1 MSRIGV
7 FVCHCGTNIA
17 SVVDVE
23 RVAEAARN
31 MPNVVYAMTNKYT
44 CAQPGQETVKEAIE
58 KYDIDRVVMTACSPR
73 MHEATWRKMLADTKV
88 NPFMLEV
95 ANIREQVSWV
105 TTDKEEAT
113 LKAIDLVKMAVA
125 KVDRDAPLYTSEIPI
140 NKRAL
145 IIGGGIAG
153 MQAALDIADA
163 GHQVTIVERKP
174 SLGGKMVMLDK
185 TFPTLDCSA
194 CICTPKMAEVGGHP
208 NITIKTLSEVE
219 EVNGYVGNFEVTIR
233 EKAKYIDYDKCTGC
247 GMCETK
253 CPQRVTNEFD
263 QGMSERR
270 AIYKMFPQAV
280 PSKPVIDP
288 DHCRMLTKGKCG
300 VCAKVCTADAINY
313 KDTDKLTTETYGAV
327 LLATGY
333 DLIKWEDLYP
343 EYGGGQYP
351 DVITGLHF
359 ERLVNASGPTEG
371 HVRRPSDQKEP
382 KSVVIVKCVG
392 SRDPAKGVPYCSRAC
407 CMYGAK
413 HAHQYLEKVPD
424 GKCYVFYMDV
434 RTPGKNYDEFYMR
447 AQHDGALYI
456 RGRVSKIY
464 REGDHYVCLGAD
476 TLSGE
481 GIRVNADM
489 VVLETAM
496 VPSAGTRQLAGLFG
510 AACDQHNWITEAH
523 PKLRPV
529 ETQMA
534 GVYLAGTAQGPK
546 DIPDTVAQA
555 GAAASKI
562 IGLLSKDSIESNPMV
577 SHVDTAKCSGCG
589 TCVNICPYQAISL
602 QTKKFRE
609 NSVKVERQV
618 AVVNEA
624 LCQGCGACTVACR
637 PGALDLKGFS
647 DEEIMKEVNALCQ
660 W

>member
-1 MSRIGV
+1 
-7 FVCHCGTNIA
+7 
-17 SVVDVE
+17 
-23 RVAEAARN
+23 
-31 MPNVVYAMTNKYT
+31 
-44 CAQPGQETVKEAIE
+44 
-58 KYDIDRVVMTACSPR
+58 
-73 MHEATWRKMLADTKV
+73 
-88 NPFMLEV
+88 
-95 ANIREQVSWV
+95 
-105 TTDKEEAT
+105 
-113 LKAIDLVKMAVA
+113 
-125 KVDRDAPLYTSEIPI
+125 
-140 NKRAL
+140 
-145 IIGGGIAG
+145 
-153 MQAALDIADA
+153 
-163 GHQVTIVERKP
+163 
-174 SLGGKMVMLDK
+174 
-185 TFPTLDCSA
+185 
-194 CICTPKMAEVGGHP
+194 
-208 NITIKTLSEVE
+208 
-219 EVNGYVGNFEVTIR
+219 
-233 EKAKYIDYDKCTGC
+233 
-247 GMCETK
+247 
-253 CPQRVTNEFD
+253 
-263 QGMSERR
+263 
-270 AIYKMFPQAV
+270 
-280 PSKPVIDP
+280 
-288 DHCRMLTKGKCG
+288 
-300 VCAKVCTADAINY
+300 
-313 KDTDKLTTETYGAV
+313 
-327 LLATGY
+327 
-333 DLIKWEDLYP
+333 
-343 EYGGGQYP
+343 
-351 DVITGLHF
+351 
-359 ERLVNASGPTEG
+359 
-371 HVRRPSDQKEP
+371 
-382 KSVVIVKCVG
+382 
-392 SRDPAKGVPYCSRAC
+392 
-407 CMYGAK
+407 MYGAK

-577 SHVDTAKCSGCG
+577 SHVDTSKCSGCG

>member
-7 FVCHCGTNIA
+7 VVCHCGTNIA
-17 SVVDVE
+17 SVVDVK
-23 RVAEAARN
+23 RVVEAARL
-31 MPNVVYAMTNKYT
+31 MPNVAFAMTNKYT
-44 CAQPGQETVKEAIE
+44 CSQPGQQLVKDAIAE
-58 KYDIDRVVMTACSPR
+58 HDIDRLVVAACSPR
-73 MHEATWRKMLADTKV
+73 MHEATWRKMLSETNV

-113 LKAIDLVKMAVA
+113 RKAIDLLKMAVA
-125 KVDRDAPLYTSEIPI
+125 KIDRNKPLHTARIPI
-140 NKRAL
+140 HKSAL

-163 GHQVTIVERKP
+163 GHPVTIVERKP

-194 CICTPKMAEVGGHP
+194 CICTPKMAEVDAHP
-208 NITIKTLSEVE
+208 NITIKTLAEVE
-219 EVNGYVGNFEVTIR
+219 EVNGYVGNFQVTIR
-233 EKAKYIDYDKCTGC
+233 EKAKFIDYDKCTGC
-247 GMCETK
+247 GLCETK
-253 CPQRVTNEFD
+253 CPQRVINEFD
-263 QGMSERR
+263 QNLSERR

-280 PSKPVIDP
+280 PSKPIIDAE
-288 DHCRMLTKGKCG
+288 HCRKLNTGKCG
-300 VCAKVCTADAINY
+300 VCSKVCTSNAINY
-313 KDTDKLTTETYGAV
+313 DDVDKLTTETYGAV

-333 DLIKWEDLYP
+333 DLIKWEDIYP
-343 EYGGGQYP
+343 EYGGGKYP

-371 HVRRPSDQKEP
+371 HILRPSDGAEP
-382 KSVVIVKCVG
+382 KSVVIIKCVG

-413 HAHQYLEKVPD
+413 HAHQFLEKVPD
-424 GKCYVFYMDV
+424 GKCYVFYMDI

-447 AQHDGALYI
+447 AQHEGTLYI

-464 REGDHYVCLGAD
+464 QEGNQYVCMGMD

-481 GIRVNADM
+481 SIRVNADM

-496 VPSAGTRQLAGLFG
+496 IPSEGTREIAGLFG
-510 AACDQHNWITEAH
+510 AACDQHSWITEAH

-529 ETQMA
+529 ETQVS

-562 IGLLSKDSIESNPMV
+562 IGLLSKDSIESNPMISYADV
-577 SHVDTAKCSGCG
+577 SKCSGCG
-589 TCVNICPYQAISL
+589 TCVDLCPYQAITL
-602 QTKKFRE
+602 ETKKMRE

-624 LCQGCGACTVACR
+624 LCQGCGACTVSCR
-637 PGALDLKGFS
+637 PGALDLLGFS